1 MKSLPSGWRIGTRL
15 FRPSFRRLS
24 IFIVSASKQQ
34 PSVRTNTINTNTQLS
49 TVVTIRKIERC
60 QNEHRWNDWNY
71 FWTKTWTL
79 PCSGTCSGYHYRME
93 HIICC
98 IWYTSYRISRGFKKR
113 IQSSSWSLDNSISF
127 HVNFN
132 PVWIVNCSLGLM

>member
-1 MKSLPSGWRIGTRL
+1 MFDTFELISNDLLSNRALTLVDTTFSADLIYCPFKQSKSKMAISYSSLPFFTKTLWPHFQPWPEKFFAYPMKSLPSGWRIGTRL

-60 QNEHRWNDWNY
+60 QIEHR
-71 FWTKTWTL
+71 
-79 PCSGTCSGYHYRME
+79 
-93 HIICC
+93 
-98 IWYTSYRISRGFKKR
+98 
-113 IQSSSWSLDNSISF
+113 
-127 HVNFN
+127 
-132 PVWIVNCSLGLM
+132 